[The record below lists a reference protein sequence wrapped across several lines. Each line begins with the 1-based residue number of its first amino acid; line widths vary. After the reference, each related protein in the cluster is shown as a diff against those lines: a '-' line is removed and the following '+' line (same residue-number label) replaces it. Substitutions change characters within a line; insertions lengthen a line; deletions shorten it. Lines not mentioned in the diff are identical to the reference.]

1 MAEPFCQLFQI
12 SFLQAD
18 NCHSPISL
26 ALPTPAMPPA
36 LQAGVEFSLR
46 LELILAPW
54 MSKPSERRLE
64 TLMLCQIYAFIK
76 PLNLA
81 LGTPDQKASLCLP
94 IGADEKTYSAELSPF
109 YLDVGIYSLQII
121 MLINYLPSS
130 PLFREVPLF
139 QVN

>member
-1 MAEPFCQLFQI
+1 MAEPFCQLSQI
-12 SFLQAD
+12 AFLQAE

-26 ALPTPAMPPA
+26 ASTTPIMPPA
-36 LQAGVEFSLR
+36 LQAGIEFSLS

-54 MSKPSERRLE
+54 MSEPSDQTLE

-81 LGTPDQKASLCLP
+81 LGTPDQKASFCLP
-94 IGADEKTYSAELSPF
+94 IGSDEQIYAAELSPF
-109 YLDVGIYSLQII
+109 YLDAGIYSLQII

-139 QVN
+139 QVS